1 MLSRLSIR
9 AKITAVVAILLFA
22 MAGMAEVIASAEA
35 ISKLRVSIFI

>member
-22 MAGMAEVIASAEA
+22 MAGMGLLAV
-35 ISKLRVSIFI
+35 